1 MRAKLFFDYGYMAKF
16 WRILLVSMMSFLF
29 VSTTYAIDA
38 PTNLKVVNST
48 ETQIDLSW
56 DQVDGAE
63 AYFMYYSLTEP
74 SDTGYDL
81 QWPDFINGTTVSITE
96 LKPDQNYYFAV
107 VSVDAE
113 ANESL
118 FSNEVSSMTTVEM
131 NSAEEKETTNE
142 SEVVTDENVTGAEV
156 SVETTNMETTDTAE
170 VTSTPEAFAL
180 KKIEA
185 VELDKIAVIF
195 NAPLD
200 ESADTERE
208 FKVVNKNDK
217 FDVLFIKSTELDELD
232 ATKLFVTL
240 DGTVE
245 LGGEYILTVTAIQD
259 ATGRTIESGIDS
271 VETFTI
277 LEEDIKKYQE
287 PAPVTEP
294 VEPVVEPTPE
304 VTPTESG
311 SLAGK
316 EVDASAVKKG
326 INSADDLPQTG
337 PEHAL
342 LALLAIIFT
351 GLVAFRK
358 RQA

>member
-1 MRAKLFFDYGYMAKF
+1 MSSLF
-16 WRILLVSMMSFLF
+16 I
-29 VSTTYAIDA
+29 STAYAIDA

-74 SDTGYDL
+74 TDTGYDL
-81 QWPDFINGTTVSITE
+81 QWPDFISGTTVSITD

-107 VSVDAE
+107 VSVDSE

-118 FSNEVSSMTTVEM
+118 FSNEVSAVTTVEM
-131 NSAEEKETTNE
+131 NSAEEKESNTAEQTSTGSEESAGLTNE
-142 SEVVTDENVTGAEV
+142 NIAE
-156 SVETTNMETTDTAE
+156 S
-170 VTSTPEAFAL
+170 TSITEAFAL

-185 VELDKIAVIF
+185 VELNKIAVIF
-195 NAPLD
+195 NAALD
-200 ESADTERE
+200 ESADAERE

-217 FDVLFIKSTELDELD
+217 FDVLFVESTELDEVD
-232 ATKLFVTL
+232 ATKLYVTL
-240 DGTVE
+240 DGEVE

-316 EVDASAVKKG
+316 EVDESEVKQG
-326 INSADDLPQTG
+326 LNSAEDLPQTG

-342 LALLAIIFT
+342 LALLAIIFA

-358 RQA
+358 KQA

>member
-1 MRAKLFFDYGYMAKF
+1 MAKF
-16 WRILLVSMMSFLF
+16 LRILLVSIMSSLF
-29 VSTTYAIDA
+29 ISTAYAIDA

-74 SDTGYDL
+74 TDTGYDL
-81 QWPDFINGTTVSITE
+81 QWPDFISGTTVSITD

-107 VSVDAE
+107 VSVDSE

-118 FSNEVSSMTTVEM
+118 FSNEVSAVTTVEM
-131 NSAEEKETTNE
+131 NSAEEKESNTAEQTSTGSEESAGLTNE
-142 SEVVTDENVTGAEV
+142 NIAE
-156 SVETTNMETTDTAE
+156 S
-170 VTSTPEAFAL
+170 TSITEAFAL

-185 VELDKIAVIF
+185 VELNKIAVIF
-195 NAPLD
+195 NAALD
-200 ESADTERE
+200 ESADAERE

-217 FDVLFIKSTELDELD
+217 FDVLFVESTELDEVD
-232 ATKLFVTL
+232 ATKLYVTL
-240 DGTVE
+240 DGEVE

-316 EVDASAVKKG
+316 EVDESEVKQG
-326 INSADDLPQTG
+326 LNSAEDLPQTG

-342 LALLAIIFT
+342 LALLAIIFA

-358 RQA
+358 KQA

>member
-1 MRAKLFFDYGYMAKF
+1 MAKF
-16 WRILLVSMMSFLF
+16 LRILLVSIMSSLF
-29 VSTTYAIDA
+29 ISTAYAIDA

-74 SDTGYDL
+74 TDTGYDL
-81 QWPDFINGTTVSITE
+81 QWPDFISGTTVSITD

-107 VSVDAE
+107 VSVDSE

-118 FSNEVSSMTTVEM
+118 FSNEVSAVTTVEM
-131 NSAEEKETTNE
+131 NSAEEKESNTAEQTSTGSEESAGLTNE
-142 SEVVTDENVTGAEV
+142 NIAE
-156 SVETTNMETTDTAE
+156 S
-170 VTSTPEAFAL
+170 TSITEAFAL

-185 VELDKIAVIF
+185 VELNKIAVIF
-195 NAPLD
+195 NAALD
-200 ESADTERE
+200 ESADAERE

-217 FDVLFIKSTELDELD
+217 FDVLFVESTELDEVD
-232 ATKLFVTL
+232 ATKLYVTL
-240 DGTVE
+240 DGEVE

-316 EVDASAVKKG
+316 EVDASAVKQG
-326 INSADDLPQTG
+326 LNSAEDLPQTG

-342 LALLAIIFT
+342 LALLAIIFA

-358 RQA
+358 KQA